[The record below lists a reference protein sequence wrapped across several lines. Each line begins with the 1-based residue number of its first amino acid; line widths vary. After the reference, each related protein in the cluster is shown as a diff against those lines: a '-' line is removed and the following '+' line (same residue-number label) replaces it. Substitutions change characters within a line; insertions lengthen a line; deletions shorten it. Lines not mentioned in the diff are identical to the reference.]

1 MKLIAGLPSALLD
14 FKLGIF
20 DPIILPEEPEWIF
33 MISERDRSLFITT
46 VGVKSMLRRNFERMI
61 RLFIENK
68 LTMDYLVQ
76 VREKKQN
83 TSTTTV
89 QDISIDLTRPINEST
104 QFLENQF
111 DNTMFMKKEVEKVE
125 EANATI
131 LNGETIQKI
140 NFRFENYDIL
150 LRETELDIEK
160 KFVEKEGKIE
170 ISKVPLKN

>member
-20 DPIILPEEPEWIF
+20 DPIILTEEPEWIF

-131 LNGETIQKI
+131 LNG
-140 NFRFENYDIL
+140 
-150 LRETELDIEK
+150 
-160 KFVEKEGKIE
+160 
-170 ISKVPLKN
+170 

>member
-131 LNGETIQKI
+131 LNG
-140 NFRFENYDIL
+140 
-150 LRETELDIEK
+150 
-160 KFVEKEGKIE
+160 
-170 ISKVPLKN
+170 